1 MSECPKFRACAE
13 IEPVDTVENGEL
25 KMRDFV
31 KFAVCS
37 GAFLTMSAT
46 AALAG
51 GTVGVSAPIAE
62 GGLLGLA
69 AAGVIG
75 GIWIARRKR

>member
-1 MSECPKFRACAE
+1 MP
-13 IEPVDTVENGEL
+13 N
-25 KMRDFV
+25 FV
-31 KFAVCS
+31 KTIVCS
-37 GAFLTMSAT
+37 GAFLALSTTAVLAGIRVSAT
-46 AALAG
+46 AGAP
-51 GTVGVSAPIAE
+51 TPIAE